1 MTANGRE
8 ADIYLRQ
15 KNNGKPTGPEHPSRR
30 TDTQAQF
37 SCYQFT
43 LSFAA
48 PTSVDKKFGFSRF
61 TDTAFTNVRPIMKTI
76 AHFIWIDIHHDIT
89 GRNTMLNN
97 ANCCVAGRCRMSKT
111 LYMLFA
117 VAAYFIFFAT
127 FLYLIA
133 FVGSL
138 SVPRTIDEGGTQ
150 TSVAAAL
157 TVNIALIALFGIQHS
172 VMARQGFKAAWME
185 IVPKP
190 IERAVY
196 VLAASAMLCIL
207 YYFWRPIKGDV
218 WRVENAAGAAVL
230 WALFGLGWVI
240 VLASTFLINHF
251 ELFGLQQVWRNMRG
265 HNEAPFKFRT
275 PMFYKLV
282 RHPLYSGFLLAFWA
296 TPHMTL
302 GHMLFS
308 IGMTI
313 YILIAISYEEKDLVG
328 YFGQDYEQ
336 YQRDVGTLV
345 PGIGKRT

>member
-1 MTANGRE
+1 
-8 ADIYLRQ
+8 
-15 KNNGKPTGPEHPSRR
+15 
-30 TDTQAQF
+30 
-37 SCYQFT
+37 
-43 LSFAA
+43 
-48 PTSVDKKFGFSRF
+48 
-61 TDTAFTNVRPIMKTI
+61 
-76 AHFIWIDIHHDIT
+76 
-89 GRNTMLNN
+89 
-97 ANCCVAGRCRMSKT
+97 MSKPF
-111 LYMLFA
+111 YMLFA

-133 FVGSL
+133 FVGNFA
-138 SVPRTIDEGGTQ
+138 VPRTIDAGGMDRPVVT
-150 TSVAAAL
+150 AFI
-157 TVNIALIALFGIQHS
+157 VNIALVALFGIQHS
-172 VMARQGFKAAWME
+172 VMARQAFKAAWTK

-196 VLAASAMLCIL
+196 VLTASLMLCVL
-207 YYFWRPIKGDV
+207 YYFWQPIQGDV
-218 WRVENAAGAAVL
+218 WRVENGIGAAVL
-230 WALFGLGWVI
+230 WTLFGLGWFI

-265 HNEAPFKFRT
+265 RDEAPFKFRT

-313 YILIAISYEEKDLVG
+313 YIVVAISYEERDLLG
-328 YFGQDYEQ
+328 YFGHDYEQ
-336 YQRDVGTLV
+336 YQREVGTLV

>member
-1 MTANGRE
+1 
-8 ADIYLRQ
+8 
-15 KNNGKPTGPEHPSRR
+15 
-30 TDTQAQF
+30 
-37 SCYQFT
+37 
-43 LSFAA
+43 
-48 PTSVDKKFGFSRF
+48 
-61 TDTAFTNVRPIMKTI
+61 
-76 AHFIWIDIHHDIT
+76 
-89 GRNTMLNN
+89 
-97 ANCCVAGRCRMSKT
+97 MSKT

-133 FVGSL
+133 FVGNL
-138 SVPRTIDEGGTQ
+138 PVPRTIDAGGAQ
-150 TSVAAAL
+150 SSVRVAL
-157 TVNIALIALFGIQHS
+157 AVNIALIALFGIQHS
-172 VMARQGFKAAWME
+172 VMARKEFKAVWTT

-190 IERAVY
+190 IERTMY

-207 YYFWRPIKGDV
+207 YYFWRPVQGDV
-218 WRVENAAGAAVL
+218 WRVENGIGAAVL
-230 WALFGLGWVI
+230 WTLFGLGWAI

-265 HNEAPFKFRT
+265 KGEQPFKFRT
-275 PMFYKLV
+275 PLFYKVV

-328 YFGQDYEQ
+328 YFGPDYEQ
-336 YQRDVGTLV
+336 YQRDVGVLV
-345 PGIGKRT
+345 PGIGKRA